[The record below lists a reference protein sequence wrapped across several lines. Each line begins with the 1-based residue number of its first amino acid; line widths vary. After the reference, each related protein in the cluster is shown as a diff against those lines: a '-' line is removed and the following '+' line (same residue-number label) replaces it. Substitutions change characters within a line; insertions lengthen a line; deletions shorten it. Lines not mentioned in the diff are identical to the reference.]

1 MERIIK
7 KYRIASARLKEYDYS
22 TPNWY
27 FVTINTK
34 DHHEYFGEIKNGKMY
49 LNELG
54 KIVKG
59 CWEDITKHYPNTEL
73 DYFVVIPNH
82 VHGIIIISSV
92 VKTGHAPSLQMQTHT
107 LGNIIG
113 SFKSAVTK
121 QIHEQDEKHFTWQSR
136 FYDRIIRNERELNAI
151 RNYIQQNP
159 FQWELDSD
167 NETLEF

>member
-1 MERIIK
+1 
-7 KYRIASARLKEYDYS
+7 
-22 TPNWY
+22 
-27 FVTINTK
+27 
-34 DHHEYFGEIKNGKMY
+34 MY